1 MPLPGSLD
9 DQYIQALRDIADAV
23 RTNTQAITEFT
34 ELFKQTIQEPPVG
47 KDFITPPKLKK
58 DLHWESPETP
68 KLKKMPSPDNP
79 FDNQEDDDF
88 FPRGPKV
95 RM

>member
-1 MPLPGSLD
+1 MPIPGSLD

-34 ELFKQTIQEPPVG
+34 ELFKQTLQEPPA
-47 KDFITPPKLKK
+47 T
-58 DLHWESPETP
+58 S

>member
-1 MPLPGSLD
+1 MPLPGSLN

-23 RTNTQAITEFT
+23 RTNTQAITEYT
-34 ELFKQTIQEPPVG
+34 ELFKQTLQ
-47 KDFITPPKLKK
+47 
-58 DLHWESPETP
+58 ESPETP
-68 KLKKMPSPDNP
+68 KLKKMPSLDNP

>member
-1 MPLPGSLD
+1 
-9 DQYIQALRDIADAV
+9 
-23 RTNTQAITEFT
+23 
-34 ELFKQTIQEPPVG
+34 VG